1 VLIVTKSPL
10 KRPKKYLKEKTKM
23 KKEINMTIRFSKEEM
38 ERIEKLAKKTK
49 YAKIKNNKKYDIS
62 RIRSCFLF

>member
-1 VLIVTKSPL
+1 
-10 KRPKKYLKEKTKM
+10 M